1 MSTLNSLLFERRGSV
16 ALLTLNRPDV
26 GNAIDVPL
34 ARALMEAAIVCDDDV
49 AVRCVLLTG
58 NGRFFCAG
66 GDVGAFAAAGDGA
79 GALVAEITAYLHVAI
94 ARFARMG
101 KPLLTVI
108 NGPAA
113 GAGFSLAILGDIV
126 LAARSAH
133 FTLAY
138 TAIGL
143 TPDGG
148 STWLLPR
155 LVGLRRAQELVLTN
169 RRVAAEDA
177 AALGLIT
184 RVVDDATLVADAHAL
199 AADLASSATSAIG
212 QARRLLL
219 SSFESSLE
227 TQMELE
233 SRAIADAARAPHG
246 REGIRAFLAKRRP
259 DFTK

>member
-1 MSTLNSLLFERRGSV
+1 MSAPNSLLIERHGSV
-16 ALLTLNRPDV
+16 AVLTLNRPDV

-34 ARALMEAAIVCDDDV
+34 ARALMEAAIACDDDDG
-49 AVRCVLLTG
+49 VRCVVLAG
-58 NGRFFCAG
+58 KGRFFCAG

-79 GALVAEITAYLHVAI
+79 GALIAEITAYLHVAI
-94 ARFARMG
+94 ARLARMG
-101 KPLLTVI
+101 KPLVTAI

-169 RRVAAEDA
+169 RRVVAEDA
-177 AALGLIT
+177 ATLGLVT
-184 RVVDDATLVADAHAL
+184 RVVDDAAL
-199 AADLASSATSAIG
+199 AAETQALASDLATSATAALG

-219 SSFESSLE
+219 GSFDSSLE

-233 SRAIADAARAPHG
+233 SRAIAEAARTPHG
-246 REGIRAFLAKRRP
+246 REGVRAFLGKRKP
-259 DFTK
+259 DFTT